1 MELNGEQSA
10 ESPAQLMEMTSP
22 KKVTNILECGV
33 SPEYVTTPG
42 NDTVGVYPS
51 LAAAPDEP
59 IQGAA
64 YAGDSRQLLDY
75 LEELSIDLVVT
86 SPPFGLRKEKQ
97 YGNKSPEEYIDWFL
111 EFAKKVYHVLADDGS
126 FVIDIGG
133 GWQKGKPLRSHYH
146 FDLLSALTAD
156 DGQLADE
163 IGNSF
168 NLAQDFYWYNPSK
181 LPTPAQWV
189 TIERIRVKDAV
200 NHVWWLSKGTAREKP
215 DNRRVLKEYSDAQK
229 QLMENGY
236 NAKTRPSEHNLSDQ
250 FDQPAEDGA
259 IRPNLMNT
267 IDDTTPVTEPAELL
281 ENLDIPEK
289 LLDVIVEED
298 VIEEFIQTVGAAFT
312 EDNVLE
318 IANTR
323 SQTTYLKACK
333 ATDTE
338 IHPARFPR
346 ELPKFFIQFLTEP
359 GDTVLD
365 IFAGS
370 NTTGQ
375 MAQQTGRKWLAFEYK
390 ESYLEGSKFR
400 FQAPDNIPSTNETDS
415 TATTQNETTRE
426 Q

>member
-1 MELNGEQSA
+1 MELNGEPA
-10 ESPAQLMEMTSP
+10 IESPTKLMEATNP
-22 KKVTNILECGV
+22 AQVTDILDEGV
-33 SPEYVTTPG
+33 TPEYITTPG
-42 NDTVGVYPS
+42 NETTEVYQAPDTV
-51 LAAAPDEP
+51 PDEP

-64 YAGDSRQLLDY
+64 YAGDSRNLLDQIS
-75 LEELSIDLVVT
+75 ESPIDLVVT

-111 EFAKKVYHVLADDGS
+111 EFATKVYQVLEDDGS

-133 GWQKGKPLRSHYH
+133 GWQKRKPLRSHYH
-146 FDLLSALTAD
+146 FDLLSALTAE
-156 DGQLADE
+156 DGKLAKE
-163 IGNSF
+163 IGDSF

-200 NHVWWLSKGTAREKP
+200 NHVWWLSKGTARDKP

-229 QLMENGY
+229 QLIENGY
-236 NAKTRPSEHNLSDQ
+236 KAKERPSEHDLSDK
-250 FDQPAEDGA
+250 FDQPTEDGA
-259 IRPNLMNT
+259 IRPNFVNT
-267 IDDTTPVTEPAELL
+267 IDEATPSIHSEELL
-281 ENLDIPEK
+281 EKLDIPDK
-289 LLDVIVEED
+289 LLDVIIEEE
-298 VIEEFIQTVGAAFT
+298 VVEEFIQTVGAAHT
-312 EDNVLE
+312 PDNVLE

-323 SQTTYLKACK
+323 SQTTYLQACK
-333 ATDTE
+333 ATNTE

-390 ESYLEGSKFR
+390 EAYLEGSKFR
-400 FQAPDNIPSTNETDS
+400 FQELEDIPSVTESKDIEKETDNGS
-415 TATTQNETTRE
+415 KGK
-426 Q
+426 

>member
-1 MELNGEQSA
+1 MELNGEPA
-10 ESPAQLMEMTSP
+10 IESPTKLMEATNP
-22 KKVTNILECGV
+22 TQVTDILGEGIT
-33 SPEYVTTPG
+33 PEYVTTPG
-42 NDTVGVYPS
+42 NETAEVYQTPDTV
-51 LAAAPDEP
+51 PDEP

-64 YAGDSRQLLDY
+64 YAGDSRNLLDQIS
-75 LEELSIDLVVT
+75 ESPIDLVVT

-111 EFAKKVYHVLADDGS
+111 EFATKVYQVLEDDGS
-126 FVIDIGG
+126 LVIDIGG

-146 FDLLSALTAD
+146 FDLLSALTAE
-156 DGQLADE
+156 DGKLAKE
-163 IGNSF
+163 IGDSF

-200 NHVWWLSKGTAREKP
+200 NHVWWLSKGTARDKP
-215 DNRRVLKEYSDAQK
+215 DNRCVLKEYSDAQK
-229 QLMENGY
+229 QLIENGY
-236 NAKTRPSEHNLSDQ
+236 KAKERPSEHDLSDQ
-250 FDQPAEDGA
+250 FDQPTEDGA
-259 IRPNLMNT
+259 IRPNFVNT
-267 IDDTTPVTEPAELL
+267 IEEATPSTHPGELL
-281 ENLDIPEK
+281 EKLNIPDN
-289 LLDVIVEED
+289 LLDVIIEED
-298 VIEEFIQTVGAAFT
+298 VVEEFIQTVGTAHT
-312 EDNVLE
+312 PDNVLE

-323 SQTTYLKACK
+323 SQTTYLQACK

-390 ESYLEGSKFR
+390 EPYLEGSKFR
-400 FQAPDNIPSTNETDS
+400 FQELDDILPATETKS
-415 TATTQNETTRE
+415 GETAISEVASE
-426 Q
+426 D